1 MISSVELLKVRCSK
15 ETSLTFSGLKAFGS
29 LKEVWLM
36 GSFEDKFKQ
45 EMQQELAK
53 HIINKP
59 VLKLVHPRP
68 S

>member
-1 MISSVELLKVRCSK
+1 
-15 ETSLTFSGLKAFGS
+15 
-29 LKEVWLM
+29 M